1 MVVQISPPK
10 RAEMEHSSVEYLEE
24 HHIAMKLNEIVPW
37 CPIDQWKRND
47 PMQFHIAMV
56 QHKAVPLEPIF
67 L

>member
-1 MVVQISPPK
+1 
-10 RAEMEHSSVEYLEE
+10 MEHSSVEYLEE